1 MIHAFSVENFKSLK
15 TERVDLSPLTILSGI
30 NNSGKTT
37 FIKSILELFG
47 FDDEKSNVL
56 SGLPILSN
64 YTTKVFNNDT
74 SNNINFHM
82 KIDLNDDEYIE
93 LNISFKYS
101 KKVKGGFPYYYKF
114 FTKKGDKNFLLEL
127 SKDNPEDYYKIHS
140 SLGLALLFGKVKEN
154 VDLPKVFSGIG
165 DVKFIGFLPV
175 QCILKF
181 KDNNILYDWFDDDD
195 DDNQNIQL
203 AIKSSNELL
212 ESIFNVKYI
221 GPLRN
226 HPKEFYFF
234 EYRGLKIDSR
244 GENTFEVLDRIQNRN
259 IKFFASLDSNNLVE
273 KSLIDAIN
281 YWIEFFYGNA
291 KLDLI
296 KISENL
302 VQVMINGHSINNS
315 GFGFSQLIPIIVQAL
330 LLKKNELLLLEQPEI
345 HLHPELEYKLAYFLL
360 CIAKNKRQIIAET
373 HSEHII
379 NQLILSKM
387 KDETGKIDKIFK
399 IYFLEKDVKG
409 ITKFEKVLISEYG
422 EIENWPKGFF
432 DQYLNFTK
440 ELVKLRKEKALKNR
454 VN

>member
-1 MIHAFSVENFKSLK
+1 M
-15 TERVDLSPLTILSGI
+15 SG
-30 NNSGKTT
+30 
-37 FIKSILELFG
+37 FG
-47 FDDEKSNVL
+47 L
-56 SGLPILSN
+56 
-64 YTTKVFNNDT
+64 
-74 SNNINFHM
+74 
-82 KIDLNDDEYIE
+82 
-93 LNISFKYS
+93 
-101 KKVKGGFPYYYKF
+101 
-114 FTKKGDKNFLLEL
+114 
-127 SKDNPEDYYKIHS
+127 
-140 SLGLALLFGKVKEN
+140 
-154 VDLPKVFSGIG
+154 
-165 DVKFIGFLPV
+165 
-175 QCILKF
+175 
-181 KDNNILYDWFDDDD
+181 
-195 DDNQNIQL
+195 
-203 AIKSSNELL
+203 NELL

-291 KLDLI
+291 KLDLK

-360 CIAKNKRQIIAET
+360 CITKNKRQIIAET